1 MISRRQRF
9 SPSLNQPWPIAG
21 TETYRMN
28 TQPTTDVALLGLDLL
43 LGPDSLISELSPE
56 DEAAISGGRRRR
68 RSRSGI
74 SRPSRSFRRN
84 RRRR

>member
-1 MISRRQRF
+1 
-9 SPSLNQPWPIAG
+9 
-21 TETYRMN
+21 MN

-56 DEAAISGGRRRR
+56 DEASISGGRRRR
-68 RSRSGI
+68 SRISRPSRRSRPTRRRRRSRPSRP
-74 SRPSRSFRRN
+74 SRPSRSFSRN